1 MIQCILLSCI
11 RKYNQEPGNDRQ
23 SKKKI
28 HKEKSKSI
36 FIEKTLKDFPNIR
49 KSWLEKSYEK

>member
-1 MIQCILLSCI
+1 MIDKQ
-11 RKYNQEPGNDRQ
+11 
-23 SKKKI
+23 KKI